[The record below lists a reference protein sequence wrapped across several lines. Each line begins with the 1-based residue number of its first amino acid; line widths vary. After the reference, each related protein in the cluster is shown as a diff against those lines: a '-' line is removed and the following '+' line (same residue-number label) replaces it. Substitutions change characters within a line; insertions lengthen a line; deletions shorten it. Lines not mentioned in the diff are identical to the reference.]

1 MTATAAPHHR
11 PPGPRHL
18 QLCLKRLDSGQ
29 IRVSTPQARGWATV
43 ARGPDQLWHALQA
56 AFAQAGLAGQAAW
69 IGADYGHDQ
78 RTDADDPTEPA
89 PRRQPARSGPRSGIS
104 WARDAAARPDVAD
117 PADWLP
123 LPDGTWLSPAGKRYR
138 APRIVNP
145 VIARRAA
152 LGLPIT
158 YQAAV
163 EHAEQLDEAGG
174 GDSVEAMRF
183 WARVQTV
190 VGEQVSRWHTG
201 DKRNP
206 ARVAS

>member
-1 MTATAAPHHR
+1 MNTAAPQHR
-11 PPGPRHL
+11 PAGPRHI
-18 QLCLKRLDSGQ
+18 QLNLKRLDSGQ
-29 IRVSTPQARGWATV
+29 VRVSTPQARGWATV

-69 IGADYGHDQ
+69 AGQGYGHDE
-78 RTDADDPTEPA
+78 RTDPDDPTEPA
-89 PRRQPARSGPRSGIS
+89 PRRQPAHTGPKHGIS
-104 WARDAAARPDVAD
+104 WSRDAAARPDVAD

-123 LPDGTWLSPAGKRYR
+123 LPDGAWLSPAGKRYR

-158 YQAAV
+158 YEAAV
-163 EHAEQLDEAGG
+163 ARARELDES
-174 GDSVEAMRF
+174 GDGEPEEAMRF
-183 WARVQTV
+183 WARMQTME
-190 VGEQVSRWHTG
+190 GEHVSRWHTG